1 MENQLNIRNAALEKL
16 AAERTETCLWD
27 CVVAFQNV
35 PFRTASG
42 LPFQYQLKV
51 GRNGSYNKE
60 LLIDRRKESKSL
72 AWSSVLLAFRTVV
85 ESEKEVFFADRPK
98 ALGDIRGVS
107 YIYPLFYRFGL
118 ILVPDKIKEKMEDT
132 L

>member
-1 MENQLNIRNAALEKL
+1 MENQLNIRNAALEEL
-16 AAERTETCLWD
+16 AAERTQAHLWD
-27 CVVAFQNV
+27 CVAAFQNV

-51 GRNGSYNKE
+51 GRNGFYNKE